1 MPRRF
6 LNLLYLSL
14 FALPAFAACQ
24 PILVDFPHEE
34 VPVYLAPFNQDQAS
48 PKPQNPTNE
57 VESTTELIPSATA
70 ETAQNTAEPT
80 EAPPLCVIAED
91 PEYGFSPDK
100 PIQVGNTSLIDG
112 PVREQLYLLTLR
124 GPENQE
130 VIFTR
135 QAPQFNQAGVIVDPY
150 QIEYSGLE
158 EPVLLYFDLYN
169 FASLQVPIG
178 FTCEAPFPIPTPQ
191 E

>member
-6 LNLLYLSL
+6 LQLLFLSL
-14 FALPAFAACQ
+14 FALLAFAACQ
-24 PILVDFPHEE
+24 PILVDFPIEE
-34 VPVYLAPFNQDQAS
+34 VPIYLAPAQHDQA
-48 PKPQNPTNE
+48 PLKPEKPTA
-57 VESTTELIPSATA
+57 TMALIPSKTA
-70 ETAQNTAEPT
+70 ETVQNTPEAT
-80 EAPPLCVIAED
+80 EAPPLCLFSED

-100 PIQVGNTSLIDG
+100 PIQVGNTNLKDG
-112 PVREQLYLLTLR
+112 PEREVLYLLTLR

-158 EPVLLYFDLYN
+158 EALLLYFDLYN

-178 FTCEAPFPIPTPQ
+178 FTCEAAFPIPAPQ